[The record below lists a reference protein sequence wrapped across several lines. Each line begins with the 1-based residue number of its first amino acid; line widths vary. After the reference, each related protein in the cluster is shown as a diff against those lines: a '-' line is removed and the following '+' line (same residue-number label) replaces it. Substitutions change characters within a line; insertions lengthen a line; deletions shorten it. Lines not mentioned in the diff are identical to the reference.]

1 MRKSSPG
8 KTLFSSANVL
18 QSSLDKGSTS
28 PIRTLDFNPQA
39 MPQTPQSLNQTSN
52 SSAPVQSWADRVR
65 GTSSSVNNAVKTTEA
80 RTGQDSSLSSKS
92 LPGHIDGCVFQDVN
106 DDGDDEGWE
115 TVHRGRKTHSSNTR
129 KCNRAPSEKASNGRT
144 DVKLN
149 LNHLETTKVMNGIT
163 SNGALDNQGS
173 HTKKDANDE
182 AYSSSVKAE
191 NLAENFK
198 DKVIDTS
205 PDDEEQASLSDI
217 EHEKALSAA
226 TEQEESLSR
235 QIEECQNQIIT
246 SVIEHEESLTKEIA
260 EEEELVTQING
271 ENESQV
277 IDIDEKEDLD
287 NGSEVYDHS
296 LNCSGTTNGDSV
308 SAPFYLLYISL
319 HSNYCFHVVL
329 KQKTRNYSQRLREN
343 WRE

>member
-1 MRKSSPG
+1 
-8 KTLFSSANVL
+8 
-18 QSSLDKGSTS
+18 
-28 PIRTLDFNPQA
+28 
-39 MPQTPQSLNQTSN
+39 MPLTPQSLNQTS
-52 SSAPVQSWADRVR
+52 SSSTPVQSWADRVR

-80 RTGQDSSLSSKS
+80 RPGQNSTLSSKS
-92 LPGHIDGCVFQDVN
+92 LRGHVDGCVIQDVN

-115 TVHRGRKTHSSNTR
+115 TVQRGRKTHSSNTR
-129 KCNRAPSEKASNGRT
+129 KGNRAASEKASSGRT

-149 LNHLETTKVMNGIT
+149 LNHLETTKAMNGIT

-173 HTKKDANDE
+173 YTKKDANDE
-182 AYSSSVKAE
+182 ANSSSVKTE
-191 NLAENFK
+191 NLAENCK
-198 DKVIDTS
+198 DEVIDTL

-271 ENESQV
+271 ENENPV
-277 IDIDEKEDLD
+277 IDLDEKEDLD
-287 NGSEVYDHS
+287 NGSEVFDHS
-296 LNCSGTTNGDSV
+296 LNCSGTINGDSV
-308 SAPFYLLYISL
+308 SAPFYRLYISL
-319 HSNYCFHVVL
+319 HSNRFRAVL
-329 KQKTRNYSQRLREN
+329 EQRTRNESQRLGKK
-343 WRE
+343 WCK